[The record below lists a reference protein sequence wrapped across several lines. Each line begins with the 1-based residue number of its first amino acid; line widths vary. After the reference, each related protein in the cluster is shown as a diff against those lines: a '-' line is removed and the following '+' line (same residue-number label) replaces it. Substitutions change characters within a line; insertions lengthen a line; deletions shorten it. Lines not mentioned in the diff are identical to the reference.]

1 MKTTERTAI
10 WLASGLL
17 AISAGIVSQAAAG
30 EHEIGN
36 LGLHKQQ
43 IKEYYGDHGDF
54 RASDDSEYA
63 RDVAREVAKARPI
76 LRKALAAHDP
86 ADGKP
91 VLLLD
96 VDDTT
101 LNTYTYEASNDF
113 AYDREEAEQY
123 VKDNIMDPVFGTPA
137 LAQWAEGRGIEIFY
151 LSGRPENQRV
161 YTARDLVEGEFPD
174 VRPDRLILRN
184 RENPPPYLEYCE
196 PECTTAQ
203 FRTGTRKY
211 LESNGYDILLDIAD
225 QENEVA
231 GGHADHHLK
240 LPNPMY
246 YLQ

>member
-17 AISAGIVSQAAAG
+17 AISAAIGGQAMAG
-30 EHEIGN
+30 QHEIGN

-43 IKEYYGDHGDF
+43 VREYYGDGGDF
-54 RASDDSEYA
+54 QPSEDSAYA

-76 LRKALAAHDP
+76 LRNALAAHDP

-101 LNTYTYEASNDF
+101 LNTYNYEASNDF
-113 AYDREEAEQY
+113 AYDREEAEAY
-123 VKDNIMDPVFGTPA
+123 VKDHIMDPVFGMPA
-137 LAQWAEGRGIEIFY
+137 LAQWAEDHGAEILY

-161 YTARDLVEGEFPD
+161 YTARDLVEDGYPD
-174 VRPDRLILRN
+174 VRPNRLIMRN
-184 RENPPPYLEYCE
+184 RENPPPYLEFCE
-196 PECTTAQ
+196 PGCTTVQ
-203 FRTGTRKY
+203 FRSGTRKY

-225 QENEVA
+225 QDNEVA
-231 GGHADHHLK
+231 GGYADHHLK